1 MNDLLNDIGKKMPYQ
16 EDETYLDRL
25 LEQAAQKAIM
35 HEHKRKSSRRLAMM
49 ITSAAAVVLLVV
61 GVGLTVIKHSSKTTT
76 PIQQNESP
84 MDQFLASLSDEEVA
98 QLPYYE
104 IEEIPEY

>member
-1 MNDLLNDIGKKMPYQ
+1 MNDIFNEVGKKMPYK
-16 EDETYLDRL
+16 EDEAYLNQL
-25 LEQAAQKAIM
+25 IEQATDQALQ
-35 HEHKRKSSRRLAMM
+35 HKRKHRSLRHRVMM

-61 GVGLTVIKHSSKTTT
+61 GIGLTFIDRDGKASVTT
-76 PIQQNESP
+76 QQVESP
-84 MDQFLASLSDEEVA
+84 IDEFLHSLSDEEVA